1 MDFMAGYVY
10 KKIKLFVYSKFD
22 NTNNKFIGPR
32 LDFDTKFL
40 NNRMLLH
47 AQYKY
52 FWGLNVNSKDHQ
64 YLVGFIEYD
73 PNKFLNPRIFG
84 FNKQTFKGDTFL
96 FYGPSIGF
104 KLSKN
109 MYLLM

>member
-10 KKIKLFVYSKFD
+10 KKIKLFVYFKFD

-52 FWGLNVNSKDHQ
+52 FWV
-64 YLVGFIEYD
+64 
-73 PNKFLNPRIFG
+73 
-84 FNKQTFKGDTFL
+84 
-96 FYGPSIGF
+96 
-104 KLSKN
+104 
-109 MYLLM
+109 